1 MPMRPL
7 PDRDFL
13 VTALSLLGACAL
25 LAGCP
30 DDASDPGAPDRA
42 LADAADLAETPA
54 EPPGD
59 VRDPRLDVTPKP
71 QDARGEDIL
80 YPGAPCQADED
91 CSTGLCFGRATP
103 QGAFEP
109 QVCQLACLALNDFR
123 HYCDSHSDCCSG
135 RCCLGCGP
143 KEGLCVLAAPGGTP

>member
-1 MPMRPL
+1 MRPA
-7 PDRDFL
+7 PDRNRL
-13 VTALSLLGACAL
+13 ASALSLLCGAWVL

-30 DDASDPGAPDRA
+30 DDASAPSGPDGAPA
-42 LADAADLAETPA
+42 GYADLAEVP
-54 EPPGD
+54 EDGS
-59 VRDPRLDVTPKP
+59 DPRVDVTPKP
-71 QDARGEDIL
+71 RDAGGEDIL
-80 YPGAPCQADED
+80 YPGAPCEVDED

-135 RCCLGCGP
+135 RCCLDCGP

>member
-1 MPMRPL
+1 MPMRPAPERNL
-7 PDRDFL
+7 L
-13 VTALSLLGACAL
+13 TTALSLLCVWAS

-30 DDASDPGAPDRA
+30 DDTPEPGAPDGA
-42 LADAADLAETPA
+42 PVASADLAETPDD
-54 EPPGD
+54 G
-59 VRDPRLDVTPKP
+59 RDPRLDVSPKP

-91 CSTGLCFGRATP
+91 CSTGLCYGRATP

-109 QVCQLACLALNDFR
+109 QACQLACLALNDFR

-135 RCCLGCGP
+135 RCCLGCGA
-143 KEGLCVLAAPGGTP
+143 KEGLCVLPAPGGTP